1 MGYDVRHTWYVNSA
15 NFKRFDYLK
24 NEFPNSQKLQN
35 YVLSLPT
42 NNYFNEIDI
51 VKISNLINKYEA

>member
-15 NFKRFDYLK
+15 NFKRFDYSES
-24 NEFPNSQKLQN
+24 EFPNSQKLQN

-51 VKISNLINKYEA
+51 VKISNIINKNEA